1 MISDFDTSRPL
12 TAVYHGASTCLR
24 LFQSQRS
31 KALASPT
38 TLAARGVADFSM
50 MVSAVGESAVIIDM
64 YAPNAKVQA
73 MVQSSVDN
81 NADDYVI
88 LLFSLYL
95 NFV

>member
-1 MISDFDTSRPL
+1 
-12 TAVYHGASTCLR
+12 
-24 LFQSQRS
+24 
-31 KALASPT
+31 
-38 TLAARGVADFSM
+38 M

-88 LLFSLYL
+88 LLFSLYP
-95 NFV
+95 NFA